1 MNWTQLKTASI
12 EAIVDWAESQPWCQA
27 MAACAQD
34 AQWHSE
40 GDVWTH
46 TKWVLRELESLD
58 QWPSLSSH
66 EQTILK
72 FTALFHDIAKPLTT
86 EVDSMTG
93 RVTSP
98 KHAVKG
104 EHVAR
109 NILRV
114 LNCEMAT
121 REEIARMV
129 RYHGRPAFLLER
141 EEPTHEV
148 IRHSWLLCNRLLYLF
163 ALADTRGRDTDAMTR
178 PEENLHFWK
187 VAAEEVDCL
196 DRPYPFASDHA
207 RFTFF
212 HAPQPNLHYLPHED
226 FPCQVTLMC
235 GLPGAGKDT
244 WLARY
249 RGDLPVVSLDDIRD
263 EIDIAPTENQ
273 GQVAQLA
280 QERCRE
286 LLRSR
291 TSFAFNATNT
301 MHSTR
306 TRWLRLFADYGAQV
320 EIVYLEPRLEDLLRQ
335 NKKRNHPVPE
345 TVIQKLA
352 TRIQP
357 PTWLECH
364 QLISDTEPIRSRRS
378 E

>member
-1 MNWTQLKTASI
+1 MNWTQLATASI
-12 EAIVDWAESQPWCQA
+12 HELIAWAQPQPWCQA

-46 TKWVLRELESLD
+46 TKLVLHELKSLEE
-58 QWPSLSSH
+58 WPSLSSH

-86 EVDSMTG
+86 EIDSITG

-104 EHVAR
+104 EHLAR
-109 NILRV
+109 NILRD
-114 LNCEMAT
+114 LGCSLTT

-129 RYHGRPAFLLER
+129 RYHGRPVFLLEKP
-141 EEPTHEV
+141 EPIHEV
-148 IRHSWLLCNRLLYLF
+148 IRHSWLLHNRLLYLF
-163 ALADTRGRDTDAMTR
+163 ALADTRGRDTDSMTR

-187 VAAEEVDCL
+187 VAAEETDCF
-196 DRPYPFASDHA
+196 DRPYAFASDHA

-212 HAPQPNLHYLPHED
+212 HTSQPNLHYQPHEE
-226 FPCQVTLMC
+226 FSCQATLMC

-244 WLARY
+244 WLARH
-249 RGDLPVVSLDDIRD
+249 RSDSPIVSLDDIRAEMD
-263 EIDIAPTENQ
+263 VAPTENQ

-286 LLRSR
+286 LLRSG
-291 TSFAFNATNT
+291 TSFALNATNT
-301 MHSTR
+301 MHQTR
-306 TRWLRLFADYGAQV
+306 SRWLNLFADYDARI
-320 EIVYLEPRLEDLLRQ
+320 EIVYLEPSLDDLLQQ
-335 NKKRNHPVPE
+335 NKKRSNRVPE
-345 TVIQKLA
+345 AVIEKLA
-352 TRIQP
+352 SRCQV

-364 QLISDTEPIRSRRS
+364 TLISDAEPIQVT
-378 E
+378 

>member
-1 MNWTQLKTASI
+1 MNWTQLKTTSI
-12 EAIVDWAESQPWCQA
+12 EELIAWAEPQPWCQA
-27 MAACAQD
+27 MSTCDQD

-46 TKWVLRELESLD
+46 TKLVLQELHSLEE
-58 QWPSLSSH
+58 WSSLSLH
-66 EQTILK
+66 QQTVLK
-72 FTALFHDIAKPLTT
+72 FSALFHDIAKPLTT
-86 EVDSMTG
+86 EVDSITG

-104 EHVAR
+104 EHEAR
-109 NILRV
+109 NILRE
-114 LNCEMAT
+114 LDCDLAT

-141 EEPTHEV
+141 QEPTHEV
-148 IRHSWLLCNRLLYLF
+148 IRLSWLLNNRLLYLF
-163 ALADTRGRDTDAMTR
+163 ALADTRGRDTDSMTR

-187 VAAEEVDCL
+187 VASEEANCF
-196 DRPYPFASDHA
+196 DRPYKFATDHA

-212 HAPQPNLHYLPHED
+212 HTAEPNPHYLPHED
-226 FPCQVTLMC
+226 FPCQVTLIC

-244 WLARY
+244 WLARH
-249 RGDLPVVSLDDIRD
+249 RSELPIVSLDDLR
-263 EIDIAPTENQ
+263 EEMHVAPTDNQ
-273 GQVAQLA
+273 GQVAQRA

-286 LLRSR
+286 LLRSG

-301 MHSTR
+301 MHQTR
-306 TRWLRLFADYGAQV
+306 TRWLNLFADYGASI
-320 EIVYLEPRLEDLLRQ
+320 EIVYLEPKLDDLLRQ
-335 NKKRNHPVPE
+335 NKKRSNRVPE
-345 TVIQKLA
+345 SVIQKLA
-352 TRIQP
+352 KRCHP

-364 QLISDTEPIRSRRS
+364 KLISQAEPIQA

>member
-1 MNWTQLKTASI
+1 MNWTQLKTASTPELI
-12 EAIVDWAESQPWCQA
+12 AWAQPQPWCQA

-46 TKWVLRELESLD
+46 TKLVLHELELLEA
-58 QWPSLSSH
+58 WPTLSSH
-66 EQTILK
+66 QQIILK

-86 EVDSMTG
+86 EVDSITK

-104 EHVAR
+104 EHLTR
-109 NILRV
+109 NILRD
-114 LNCEMAT
+114 LGCSLTT

-129 RYHGRPAFLLER
+129 RYHGRPAFLLEKP
-141 EEPTHEV
+141 EPIHEV
-148 IRHSWLLCNRLLYLF
+148 VRHSWLLCNRLLYLF
-163 ALADTRGRDTDAMTR
+163 ALADTRGRDTDSMTR

-187 VAAEEVDCL
+187 VAAEESNCF
-196 DRPYPFASDHA
+196 DRPYAFASDHA

-212 HAPQPNLHYLPHED
+212 NSKQPNLHCQPHED
-226 FPCQVTLMC
+226 FPCQATLMC

-244 WLARY
+244 WLARH
-249 RGDLPVVSLDDIRD
+249 RSDLPIVSLDDIR
-263 EIDIAPTENQ
+263 EEMNVSPTDNQ

-291 TSFAFNATNT
+291 TSFALNATNT
-301 MHSTR
+301 MHQTR
-306 TRWLRLFADYGAQV
+306 SRWLNLFADYGAKIEV
-320 EIVYLEPRLEDLLRQ
+320 VYLEPSLDDLLRQ
-335 NKKRNHPVPE
+335 NQKRNNRVPE
-345 TVIQKLA
+345 AIINKLA
-352 TRIQP
+352 SRCQT
-357 PTWLECH
+357 PTWLEPH
-364 QLISDTEPIRSRRS
+364 TLISDAEPIQTT
-378 E
+378 

>member
-12 EAIVDWAESQPWCQA
+12 KELIAWAQPQPWCQA
-27 MAACAQD
+27 MAACDQD

-46 TKWVLRELESLD
+46 TKLVLHELQSLD
-58 QWPSLSSH
+58 QWPDLSPH
-66 EQTILK
+66 DQTVLK

-86 EVDSMTG
+86 AVDSITG

-104 EHVAR
+104 EHLAR
-109 NILRV
+109 NILRD
-114 LNCEMAT
+114 LACDLKT

-141 EEPTHEV
+141 PDPVHEV
-148 IRHSWLLCNRLLYLF
+148 IRHSWLLFNRLLYLF
-163 ALADTRGRDTDAMTR
+163 ALADTRGRDTDSMTR

-187 VAAEEVDCL
+187 VASEEANCF
-196 DRPYPFASDHA
+196 DRPYAFASDHA

-212 HAPQPNLHYLPHED
+212 HSPQPNQHYSPHEN
-226 FPCQVTLMC
+226 FKCQATLIC

-244 WLARY
+244 WLARH
-249 RGDLPVVSLDDIRD
+249 RSELPIVSLDDIRE
-263 EIDIAPTENQ
+263 EIDVNPTDNQ

-286 LLRSR
+286 FLRSG
-291 TSFAFNATNT
+291 TSFALNATNT
-301 MHSTR
+301 MQQTR
-306 TRWLRLFADYGAQV
+306 SRWLNLFADYNARI
-320 EIVYLEPRLEDLLRQ
+320 EIVYLEPNLEDLFRQ
-335 NKKRNHPVPE
+335 NKKREERVPE
-345 TVIQKLA
+345 AVIQKLA
-352 TRIQP
+352 SRCQV

-364 QLISDTEPIRSRRS
+364 ALISEAEPIRIG
-378 E
+378 